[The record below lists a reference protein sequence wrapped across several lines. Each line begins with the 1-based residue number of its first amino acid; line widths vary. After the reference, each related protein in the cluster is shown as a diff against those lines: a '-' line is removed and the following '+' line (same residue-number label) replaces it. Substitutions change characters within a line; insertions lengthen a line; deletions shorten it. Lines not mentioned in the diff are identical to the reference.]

1 MTINKEQQI
10 LFLKKSFDDY
20 SLISDKSWELIKST
34 VQFQNLKKGEIL
46 LREGQIPRKI
56 HYISK
61 GILRTYYTDDEG
73 NIYNKNIFFEKD
85 FAASKVS
92 LLLSSPSRF
101 TIEALENSLIINID
115 YKKYRDFISKN
126 DDLKDFYIAFIEK
139 NWIIK
144 KEPNEISLV
153 MKTATERYLFL
164 LKKYSNIEKR
174 IPLHHIASHLGIT
187 PTQLS
192 RIRKELKNT

>member
-10 LFLKKSFDDY
+10 LFLKKSFDEY
-20 SLISDKSWELIKST
+20 SLISDKSWELIKSI
-34 VQFQNLKKGEIL
+34 VQFQNLKKGETV

-56 HYISK
+56 YYISQ

-73 NIYNKNIFFEKD
+73 NIYTKNIFFEKD

-101 TIEALENSLIINID
+101 TIEALENALIINID
-115 YKKYRDFISKN
+115 YKKYRNFISKN

-144 KEPNEISLV
+144 KEPIEISLV

-164 LKKYSNIEKR
+164 LKKHSNIEER
-174 IPLHHIASHLGIT
+174 IPLHYIASHLGIT

-192 RIRKELKNT
+192 RIRRELKNT

>member
-1 MTINKEQQI
+1 MTIDKEQQI
-10 LFLKKSFDDY
+10 LILKKSFDDY
-20 SLISDKSWELIKST
+20 SLISDRSWKLIKSI

-46 LREGQIPRKI
+46 LREGQIPRNL

-61 GILRTYYTDDEG
+61 GILRTYYTDDKG

-92 LLLSSPSRF
+92 LLLSSPSHF

-115 YKKYRDFISKN
+115 YKKYRNFISEN

-144 KEPNEISLV
+144 KEPIEISLV

-164 LKKYSNIEKR
+164 LKKHSNIEKR

-192 RIRKELKNT
+192 RIRKELKST